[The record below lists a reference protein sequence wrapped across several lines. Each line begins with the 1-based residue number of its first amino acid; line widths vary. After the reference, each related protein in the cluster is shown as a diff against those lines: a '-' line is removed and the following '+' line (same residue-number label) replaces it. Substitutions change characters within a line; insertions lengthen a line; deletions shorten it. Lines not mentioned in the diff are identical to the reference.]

1 MSSPP
6 GDVIGPQGLTEICHT
21 HPSVTQSYNHVL
33 CVHVVHIPN
42 KGADVSFGYSQL
54 IYMHMLAPSD
64 PFQVIKGI
72 PSCLQLCLFTA
83 MVSLFLKIVAN
94 DSDSTVDSYVGLDIH
109 RAIFY
114 IPVPCHVFWMAESA
128 QGCQC
133 LLSIDSV
140 GFFCKIYPI
149 WVLLHRIYT

>member
-1 MSSPP
+1 
-6 GDVIGPQGLTEICHT
+6 
-21 HPSVTQSYNHVL
+21 
-33 CVHVVHIPN
+33 
-42 KGADVSFGYSQL
+42 
-54 IYMHMLAPSD
+54 
-64 PFQVIKGI
+64 
-72 PSCLQLCLFTA
+72 

-94 DSDSTVDSYVGLDIH
+94 DSDSTVDFYVGLDIH

-140 GFFCKIYPI
+140 GFFCKMYPM
-149 WVLLHRIYT
+149 WVLLQGFIHRNWYKRPFFVTHPLSSLMEVEKVEFISSPQACA